1 MNDAIRLAT
10 AKINEAEAALTAANA
25 AITEDIRALVGSG
38 DRAALEAAYERAIKG
53 VLALHERLDRTI
65 KDSDVITPQ
74 SGK

>member
-25 AITEDIRALVGSG
+25 AITEDIRGIVSTGE
-38 DRAALEAAYERAIKG
+38 RAALESAYDRAIKG
-53 VLALHERLDRTI
+53 VLALHERLDRAI